1 MTQTTHDGSDQKPTD
16 GVGQGDYVSVWD
28 ATVGARTQMGGDA
41 LKGARLTDSLQGQLP
56 FPDDRLRFLVKAFNG
71 EINGDVNMTNE
82 VMYEQALQIMTEL
95 GIDPMTRKQ
104 YAQALYVTFENI
116 SQPGTQFVAFDNDTS
131 MKVFESPSDTRL
143 SLKIDMVDD
152 VPGLFV
158 TLADGKRHSVLSLA
172 EGHKIRSRY
181 EYLIEQAR
189 ASAQEQMIKM
199 PKGSAGPAE
208 AVIGYARLGM
218 DLLMAPA
225 SLDFGKGALDQAK
238 EARKRLKRYGV
249 EIAEVMRAVG
259 EQMDPEGIRAFV
271 SVMVELQRLESDKD
285 AIFEMLT
292 VLDPSQD
299 KPAPSDNDGGMHEH
313 LSGLEGALKDARLAL
328 GRATDAPQ
336 A

>member
-1 MTQTTHDGSDQKPTD
+1 
-16 GVGQGDYVSVWD
+16 
-28 ATVGARTQMGGDA
+28 MGGDA
-41 LKGARLTDSLQGQLP
+41 LKGAQLTDSLQGQLP
-56 FPDDRLRFLVKAFNG
+56 FPDDRLRILVNAFNG
-71 EINGDVNMTNE
+71 EINGDENMTNE

-143 SLKIDMVDD
+143 SLEIDMVDD

-181 EYLIEQAR
+181 GYLIEQAR
-189 ASAQEQMIKM
+189 ASAQGQMIKM

-238 EARKRLKRYGV
+238 EARRRLRRYGI
-249 EIAEVMRAVG
+249 EIAEVMRAAG
-259 EQMDPEGIRAFV
+259 EQKDTEAL
-271 SVMVELQRLESDKD
+271 SACLAVMVELQRQGSDKG
-285 AIFEMLT
+285 AVFEMLE
-292 VLDPSQD
+292 VLDTSRGSSSSTGD
-299 KPAPSDNDGGMHEH
+299 RSRLDERM
-313 LSGLEGALKDARLAL
+313 SGLNDSLAQARSIL
-328 GRATDAPQ
+328 GGKPDAPQ
-336 A
+336 V